1 MKQAGTT
8 KLTRDQHPVS
18 RKMLSPNAVKV
29 MYRLNKAGFK
39 AYLVGGGVRDILLGL
54 KPKDFDIATDATPEQ
69 VKSVFRNCRLIGRR
83 FRLAHILF
91 GKEIIE
97 VATFRGHHDANE
109 KAHHDKISKKS
120 NEGMLLRDNIYGS
133 IEEDAQ
139 RRDFTVN
146 ALYYGVDDYCVYDY
160 ANGLQDIANRQI
172 RLIGDP
178 ETRYREDPVRMIRA
192 IRFATKL
199 DMTIHPDTQAPIAE
213 LSSLMGNI
221 PPARMFEEYTKM
233 FLSGKALANFEMLR
247 QYGLFRYFFPAA
259 DRMLNDDNPQLLAF
273 IRQALSNTD
282 QRIANEQ
289 RVTPAFLLAVMLW
302 VPLQHHYQR
311 FMEKKGA
318 VAQDAMY
325 AAMGQVIDEQQAAI
339 AIPRR
344 FQTVMR
350 DIWMLQERLTRRE
363 GKKAFRLVTHPKFRA
378 GYDFLLLRADTAEVD
393 KETLSAL
400 AKWWTDF
407 QQVPAQTQNHMVK
420 AVNSGRTTK
429 KRSYRRRKKPSTG
442 N

>member
-1 MKQAGTT
+1 
-8 KLTRDQHPVS
+8 
-18 RKMLSPNAVKV
+18 
-29 MYRLNKAGFK
+29 
-39 AYLVGGGVRDILLGL
+39 
-54 KPKDFDIATDATPEQ
+54 
-69 VKSVFRNCRLIGRR
+69 
-83 FRLAHILF
+83 
-91 GKEIIE
+91 
-97 VATFRGHHDANE
+97 
-109 KAHHDKISKKS
+109 
-120 NEGMLLRDNIYGS
+120 MLLRDNIYGS

-289 RVTPAFLLAVMLW
+289 RVTPAF
-302 VPLQHHYQR
+302 Y
-311 FMEKKGA
+311 
-318 VAQDAMY
+318 
-325 AAMGQVIDEQQAAI
+325 
-339 AIPRR
+339 
-344 FQTVMR
+344 
-350 DIWMLQERLTRRE
+350 
-363 GKKAFRLVTHPKFRA
+363 
-378 GYDFLLLRADTAEVD
+378 
-393 KETLSAL
+393 
-400 AKWWTDF
+400 
-407 QQVPAQTQNHMVK
+407 
-420 AVNSGRTTK
+420 
-429 KRSYRRRKKPSTG
+429 
-442 N
+442 